1 VKWKLASVYME
12 KVLIAMPN
20 RCMVYAERAI
30 GSKFILG
37 MPDITPR

>member
-1 VKWKLASVYME
+1 VKWKLASVCLE

-20 RCMVYAERAI
+20 RCMVYTERVI

-37 MPDITPR
+37 MLDRTPR